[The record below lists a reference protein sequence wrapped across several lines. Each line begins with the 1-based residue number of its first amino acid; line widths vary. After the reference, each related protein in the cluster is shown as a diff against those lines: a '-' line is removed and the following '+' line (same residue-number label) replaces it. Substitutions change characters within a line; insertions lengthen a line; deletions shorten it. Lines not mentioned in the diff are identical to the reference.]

1 MTAHILHGLHQGRS
15 LPVLIEQ
22 IGQRYEVR
30 NINGYL
36 PEVYPPKVGNGA
48 LSKLMPK
55 PKPKHDFYIDGS
67 AI

>member
-30 NINGYL
+30 SINGHL
-36 PEVYPPKVGNGA
+36 PEAYPPKVGNGA
-48 LSKLMPK
+48 LAKLMPRV
-55 PKPKHDFYIDGS
+55 PVVSEIYIVGRS
-67 AI
+67 V